1 MPQDDAHGQT
11 LCSTIGLLG
20 LQSGIMLLR
29 VIYSAIWDNW
39 LSCYCACEEHSQHSL
54 LYHRVIGLTIWDNRV
69 CDSGA
74 ETQLGRQS
82 LKGFWYEH
90 VQVVQENTVC
100 RTLATE

>member
-39 LSCYCACEEHSQHSL
+39 LSCYCACAEHSQ
-54 LYHRVIGLTIWDNRV
+54 
-69 CDSGA
+69 
-74 ETQLGRQS
+74 
-82 LKGFWYEH
+82 
-90 VQVVQENTVC
+90 
-100 RTLATE
+100 TLSALP

>member
-39 LSCYCACEEHSQHSL
+39 LSCYCACEEHSQ
-54 LYHRVIGLTIWDNRV
+54 
-69 CDSGA
+69 
-74 ETQLGRQS
+74 
-82 LKGFWYEH
+82 
-90 VQVVQENTVC
+90 
-100 RTLATE
+100 TLSALP